1 MKYTNDEI
9 EVNDMMNNVLTLST
23 QSTGR
28 SPSLPQNSPG
38 EDADLLDAYSAAV
51 TRVVEQV
58 SPTVIQIDVA
68 HHSPRR
74 RRSGPQREGE
84 RSPLQPT
91 GSGSGVIFTPDG
103 FILTNSHVIQG
114 AAAIKV
120 TLQDGRELQGQHI
133 GEDSYTDLAVVRVH
147 GQDLPSARLGDS
159 QFIRIGQLVIAIGN
173 PYGFQATVT
182 AGVISALGRSLRSF
196 GGRLIDNVI
205 QTDAALNPG
214 NSGGPLVNTRGEVI
228 GINTAMIPWAQ
239 GICFSIPINT
249 GKLIAG
255 KLMKDGRVSR
265 AYLGIAGQV
274 LDLAKNAL
282 RTHRLSGARGV
293 MVAHVEKSGPL
304 AISGIQIGDVIVEF
318 DGKRI
323 ESIDDLHRHMTSDVI
338 GKSITLT
345 ILRLE
350 KKLSLTVRPEEMT

>member
-1 MKYTNDEI
+1 
-9 EVNDMMNNVLTLST
+9 MNTVLHLST
-23 QSTGR
+23 DAVGQP
-28 SPSLPQNSPG
+28 SPPRRDSG
-38 EDADLLDAYSAAV
+38 TDDGDLLDAYSTAV

-58 SPTVIQIDVA
+58 SPTVVQIDVA

-74 RRSGPQREGE
+74 RRPGAPRGNE

-103 FILTNSHVIQG
+103 FILTNSHVVHG
-114 AAAIKV
+114 AASIRV

-133 GEDSYTDLAVVRVH
+133 GGDSYTDLAVVRVH
-147 GQDLPSARLGDS
+147 AQDLPAARLGDS

-182 AGVISALGRSLRSF
+182 AGVISALGRSLRSA

-249 GKLIAG
+249 GKLIAAT
-255 KLMKDGRVSR
+255 LIKDGKVSR

-282 RTHRLSGARGV
+282 RAHRLSGLRGV
-293 MVAHVEKSGPL
+293 MVAHVEEAGPL
-304 AISGIQIGDVIVEF
+304 AASGIQIGDVIVDF
-318 DGKRI
+318 DGKRV
-323 ESIDDLHRHMTSDVI
+323 ESIDDLHRHLTSDAI
-338 GKSITLT
+338 GRSITLT

-350 KKLSLTVRPEEMT
+350 KKIALTVKPAEMN